1 MLLSRLDRAGGTRN
15 GHLPEGERTGMLRS
29 MVPDRN
35 TEQAVATRLKLP
47 RYARF
52 LFGLGVL
59 LLLGACVP
67 TTRDMVAAGTVTP
80 QDFEVR
86 LPIQTYRGTVLVTAA
101 AQGIGGRFVLDTGA
115 AFTVLDR
122 MPLPGKRLEVRS
134 ASGAEV
140 TMTAAPV
147 ATLRLGAVE
156 FRDTYAASGD
166 LATLAELI
174 PDFLG
179 LLGQAVLHKASW
191 LIDYGRGEMLLRS
204 DPSPP
209 PGFEEVSIHYR
220 GGLPYVVLD
229 IDGTTVE
236 ALLDSGASTYLALPR
251 QSPMAQ
257 RLREVYPFREQA
269 KTLLSIDGVRSD
281 TQSVATLPRLGI
293 GASVRHDVPVELR
306 DIERPRLGARFLA
319 AQGRV
324 FLQGGGSLWLAPA
337 MPKLAPP
344 K

>member
-1 MLLSRLDRAGGTRN
+1 MLQAMVTDRLNEQGAVN
-15 GHLPEGERTGMLRS
+15 SPWPLR
-29 MVPDRN
+29 PG
-35 TEQAVATRLKLP
+35 
-47 RYARF
+47 YC
-52 LFGLGVL
+52 LFGLGL
-59 LLLGACVP
+59 LFFLSACVP
-67 TTRDMVAAGTVTP
+67 TTRDMVAAGTITP
-80 QDFEVR
+80 QAFDVR
-86 LPIQTYRGTVLVTAA
+86 LPMQTYRGAVLVTAA

-134 ASGAEV
+134 ASGAGV
-140 TMTAAPV
+140 TMTAAPL
-147 ATLRLGAVE
+147 ATLRLGSVE
-156 FRDTYAASGD
+156 LHNTYAASGD
-166 LATLAELI
+166 LTTLAELI

-179 LLGQAVLHKASW
+179 LLGQAALEKASW
-191 LIDYGRGEMLLRS
+191 LIDYHRGEVYLRS

-209 PGFEEVSIHYR
+209 AGFEEVSIHYR

-251 QSPMAQ
+251 QSPVAQ
-257 RLREVYPFREQA
+257 RLRQAYPFKEQA

-324 FLQGGGSLWLAPA
+324 FLQGGANLWLAPG
-337 MPKLAPP
+337 APGTARP
-344 K
+344 E

>member
-1 MLLSRLDRAGGTRN
+1 
-15 GHLPEGERTGMLRS
+15 
-29 MVPDRN
+29 MVTDRN
-35 TEQAVATRLKLP
+35 SEQVVANFPRAVR
-47 RYARF
+47 RGHY
-52 LFGLGVL
+52 LFGLGLL

-67 TTRDMVAAGTVTP
+67 TTRDMVAAGAVSP
-80 QDFEVR
+80 QEFDVR
-86 LPIQTYRGTVLVTAA
+86 LPMQTYRGTVLVTAS

-134 ASGAEV
+134 ASGADV
-140 TMTAAPV
+140 TMTAAPL

-166 LATLAELI
+166 LAMLAGLI

-179 LLGQAVLHKASW
+179 LLGQAALEKASW
-191 LIDYGRGEMLLRS
+191 LIDYGRGEVFLRS
-204 DPSPP
+204 DPAPP
-209 PGFEEVSIHYR
+209 PGFEEVSVHYR

-251 QSPMAQ
+251 QSPVAQ
-257 RLREVYPFREQA
+257 RLQQAYPFREQA

-281 TQSVATLPRLGI
+281 MQSVATLPRLGI
-293 GASVRHDVPVELR
+293 GSSVRHDVPVELR
-306 DIERPRLGARFLA
+306 EIERPRLGARFLA

-324 FLQGGGSLWLAPA
+324 FLQGGANLWLAPGR
-337 MPKLAPP
+337 
-344 K
+344 